1 MNLTCHRA
9 KNLSYAIIDDFFT
22 EKELEAVTQEVK
34 DLQRFFLPASKTRTA
49 KESEGERL
57 KTGKGVFL
65 DNLYVNNRTASAILQ
80 ANRKVFS
87 PEVVEYAQN
96 FDVIFKEIS
105 QSNSDHTL
113 LNCYISGQEYRPHAD
128 TSRLSVVTFLREGD
142 FSGGEFFF
150 PEQEEVIPCIHNR
163 AVLFPGC
170 VTHAALPIK
179 GQGRRISLAHFINLK
194 GDDRH

>member
-9 KNLSYAIIDDFFT
+9 KNLSYIIIDDFFT
-22 EKELEAVTQEVK
+22 EQELEAVTQEIK
-34 DLQRFFLPASKTRTA
+34 DLQRFFLPASETLTA
-49 KESEGERL
+49 KEPDGEKFR

-65 DNLYVNNRTASAILQ
+65 DDLYVQDRTASAILQ
-80 ANRKVFS
+80 ANRKIFS
-87 PEVVEYAQN
+87 REVMEYAQN
-96 FDVIFKEIS
+96 FDAVFNEMAR
-105 QSNSDHTL
+105 SNSDHTL

-128 TSRLSVVTFLREGD
+128 SSRLSVVTFLREGD

-170 VTHAALPIK
+170 VTHAALPVK
-179 GQGRRISLAHFINLK
+179 GEGKRISLAHFVDFMI
-194 GDDRH
+194 DD